1 MTVQGKV
8 PLGSFA
14 FLPFLL
20 LSEDLLG
27 MVDEGKSEDNE
38 KLDKKNG
45 HK

>member
-8 PLGSFA
+8 PLGSFV
-14 FLPFLL
+14 FFPFLV
-20 LSEDLLG
+20 LSEDLVG
-27 MVDEGKSEDNE
+27 MVDEGNSEDDE